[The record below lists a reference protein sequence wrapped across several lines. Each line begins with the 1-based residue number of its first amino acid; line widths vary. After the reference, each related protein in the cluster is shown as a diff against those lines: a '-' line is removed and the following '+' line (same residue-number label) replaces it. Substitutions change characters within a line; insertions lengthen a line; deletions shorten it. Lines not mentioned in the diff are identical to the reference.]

1 MSQVYLGNLPVTGVG
16 GSMFHFG
23 GGGGRETETDVTT
36 QQINSEG
43 TASGGEQYI
52 HNTIMAEWEKDW

>member
-1 MSQVYLGNLPVTGVG
+1 
-16 GSMFHFG
+16 MFHFVG
-23 GGGGRETETDVTT
+23 GGERETETDVTT

-52 HNTIMAEWEKDW
+52 HNTIMAEWEKD